1 MKNCFVELSN
11 PLKYIF
17 HLSFE
22 KGILQGYMMIAM
34 ETLVFRVGYNVL
46 LSNCRPISV
55 LPCFSKILERL
66 P

>member
-1 MKNCFVELSN
+1 MKNCFVELCN
-11 PLKYIF
+11 PLKHTF

-22 KGILQGYMMIAM
+22 KGTLQGYMMIAM
-34 ETLVFRVGYNVL
+34 ETPVFRVGDNVL